1 MNLDSIIRIPHSEFR
16 NTHWRGRRIN
26 WMKKWFILIGIL
38 AVLSTGGY
46 FILSFYAVKF
56 IQPQLQRAMVPGL
69 TLNEIKVKLTYLSA
83 RGIQYEDPH
92 SKQRF
97 FQVEEMRIYPSLLS
111 FLKKSLR
118 IKEIT
123 ILQPSFFFYR
133 SREGVWVGPW
143 VMVIEE
149 RGGKEISEEK
159 EKEKGE
165 PIQIQI
171 DRIRIQKGSIDFED
185 RKVGEPPAQIKLRE
199 LDFEIRDIRYP
210 LVSSHSPIALKGK
223 MKGRKQE
230 GSIDTKGWI
239 DLKTMDIETS
249 LKIRELEVETFK
261 PYYRKKVSAEID
273 SGTMDMESKIAVKE
287 KRIDAPGALNFIN
300 LHIQEGGGTVFW
312 IPAET
317 LVPLLEKKGNQVKVP
332 FHVKG
337 NLGDPRFNFQET
349 FLTRIAFSLA
359 EALWLPIKSVGES
372 VSGDTEKGTKGL
384 KSIEELFKKK
394 KEKKR

>member
-1 MNLDSIIRIPHSEFR
+1 M
-16 NTHWRGRRIN
+16 
-26 WMKKWFILIGIL
+26 MKKWFILIGII
-38 AVLSTGGY
+38 AVLFIGGY

-56 IQPQLQRAMVPGL
+56 IQPQLQKAMGPGL

-111 FLKKSLR
+111 FLKNSLR

-143 VMVIEE
+143 VTVIEE

-159 EKEKGE
+159 EKGVSI
-165 PIQIQI
+165 PIQI

-185 RKVGEPPAQIKLRE
+185 RKVGEPPVRIKLRE

-210 LVSSHSPIALKGK
+210 LVSSHSPIELKGK
-223 MKGRKQE
+223 MKGKKQE

-239 DLKTMDIETS
+239 DLKTMGLETS
-249 LKIRELEVETFK
+249 LKIRGIEVETFK

-273 SGTMDMESKIAVKE
+273 SGTMDMESKIVVKE

-317 LVPLLEKKGNQVKVP
+317 LVPLLEQKKYQIKVP

-359 EALWLPIKSVGES
+359 EALGLPIKSVGES
-372 VSGDTEKGTKGL
+372 VSGDTEKGTEGL

-394 KEKKR
+394 KGKKR